1 LTPLLNLNFPDGQSP
16 NFSLKDKIINFL
28 RRDDRFSRL
37 KRFIVG
43 FVKKANPQ
51 KSGEAHRWMYD
62 KLDLKILLASVGFRD
77 FKIMNYNESGIL
89 DWNKY
94 ALDKAQ
100 DGDYPRKPDSLFV
113 EALK

>member
-1 LTPLLNLNFPDGQSP
+1 
-16 NFSLKDKIINFL
+16 
-28 RRDDRFSRL
+28 
-37 KRFIVG
+37 
-43 FVKKANPQ
+43 
-51 KSGEAHRWMYD
+51 
-62 KLDLKILLASVGFRD
+62 
-77 FKIMNYNESGIL
+77 MNYNESGIL